1 VRLFPVLPALA
12 ALAALGLPAT
22 AQADVTTAVN
32 GHTLTVTG
40 SAGTDTITLRA
51 AGGVITV
58 NDVPTTLPANRGAI
72 IVVNAG
78 DGNDSV
84 DAQTL
89 GVDDYDVLTVNAGN
103 GNDFLT
109 GGASADVLNGGPGDD
124 RLEGRGGFDGTNG
137 DEGDDTTVWNAG
149 DGLEISD
156 GGAGADELDVTG
168 SPTADDVFTAVPDQ
182 IVQGD
187 ATLDGDGVV
196 ITFSAEKLEFD
207 GLGGNDAFG
216 PDESQTDT
224 APRLGQLTTLTLDGG
239 DGNDVLAGFDGN
251 DQLTPGGHDLI
262 EGGPGDDRLTG
273 NGGLD
278 LVDGGPGDDDL
289 VWNDGDGTD
298 ELTGGDGFDRL
309 DVSGSATEGDDF
321 RYVVDHGVPT
331 FERTNLVPVALA
343 FVAPDDPGPE
353 AIAFSGRGG
362 DDTLTIAPGSTRP
375 QVSADG
381 GDGNDTLTGGDEV
394 DTFSGGAGNDVLDPG
409 PGSDSVDGGD
419 GDDRI
424 AARDGAA
431 DRVQGGPGTDSA
443 RTDALT
449 LDAVD
454 GVENV
459 DAPPLPSPPGP
470 ASAPAPSTGSGTTA
484 IPVPKVAGDTSA
496 LLPTV
501 GRARVLRR
509 HGRLVVALAVTCP
522 AAETGGCRSMLT
534 LRAGHTAVGHRT
546 VRLDGGAHA
555 TVTIR
560 VARAAT
566 RLARHRLRLRIATA
580 DAAGNTAA
588 GTVAVALRLPRR

>member
-1 VRLFPVLPALA
+1 MRLLPVLPALA

-78 DGNDSV
+78 DGNDSI
-84 DAQTL
+84 DAQT
-89 GVDDYDVLTVNAGN
+89 
-103 GNDFLT
+103 
-109 GGASADVLNGGPGDD
+109 
-124 RLEGRGGFDGTNG
+124 
-137 DEGDDTTVWNAG
+137 
-149 DGLEISD
+149 
-156 GGAGADELDVTG
+156 
-168 SPTADDVFTAVPDQ
+168 
-182 IVQGD
+182 
-187 ATLDGDGVV
+187 
-196 ITFSAEKLEFD
+196 
-207 GLGGNDAFG
+207 
-216 PDESQTDT
+216 
-224 APRLGQLTTLTLDGG
+224 
-239 DGNDVLAGFDGN
+239 
-251 DQLTPGGHDLI
+251 
-262 EGGPGDDRLTG
+262 
-273 NGGLD
+273 
-278 LVDGGPGDDDL
+278 
-289 VWNDGDGTD
+289 
-298 ELTGGDGFDRL
+298 
-309 DVSGSATEGDDF
+309 
-321 RYVVDHGVPT
+321 
-331 FERTNLVPVALA
+331 
-343 FVAPDDPGPE
+343 
-353 AIAFSGRGG
+353 
-362 DDTLTIAPGSTRP
+362 
-375 QVSADG
+375 
-381 GDGNDTLTGGDEV
+381 
-394 DTFSGGAGNDVLDPG
+394 
-409 PGSDSVDGGD
+409 
-419 GDDRI
+419 DDRI

-431 DRVQGGPGTDSA
+431 DRVQGGAGTDSA

-449 LDAVD
+449 LDVVD

-459 DAPPLPSPPGP
+459 DAPPLPSPPAP
-470 ASAPAPSTGSGTTA
+470 APAPVQTPAPSTGSGTTA

-509 HGRLVVALAVTCP
+509 HGRLVVALPVTCP

-560 VARAAT
+560 LARAAT
-566 RLARHRLRLRIATA
+566 RLVRHRLRLRIATA